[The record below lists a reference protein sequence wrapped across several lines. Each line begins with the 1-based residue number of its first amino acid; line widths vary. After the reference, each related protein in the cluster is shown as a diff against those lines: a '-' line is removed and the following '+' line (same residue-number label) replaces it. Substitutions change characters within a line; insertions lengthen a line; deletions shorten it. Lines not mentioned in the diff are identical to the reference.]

1 MRYAV
6 EKLANKEYARFH
18 FDTKLPAISE
28 FSQKQEA
35 GSLSLKYE
43 LLAIPGVIGVHCY
56 ESRLSIQRGG
66 TYLWEEIIDKVVAV
80 VRREMKI
87 HEEMEQVAAFRD

>member
-6 EKLANKEYARFH
+6 EKMPNKQYVYFH
-18 FDTKLPAISE
+18 FDAKIPAISDY
-28 FSQKQEA
+28 SQKQEA
-35 GSLSLKYE
+35 GSLSLKHA

-80 VRREMKI
+80 VRSEMKI